1 MNFELNDYEIPNGGQ
16 PKTSPLAL
24 VGVICFILLA
34 IGGAVGMVYYLVV
47 KPAADYQVKVS
58 SFGPYTREFGQP
70 PVSIPLEE
78 EIFSPQKVKDY
89 RNGEGF
95 SFELIKKFKGKVDS
109 KITIELKPWDEHL
122 DGGRGNRDKRL
133 ADVQKKRESARK
145 LIEAFNSDEP
155 RKWSL
160 LLFLD
165 GTSGTGPQLTE
176 GVNQG
181 FASFAIAELLKNGD
195 TATVQAIILNS
206 SGTTE
211 IKEVSVT
218 RDESELQP
226 LKEWLLK
233 KRTDEGNSAL
243 ATGIFNVLSQTEN
256 PYTKLVIISDGLENS
271 VGTTNFYAKKDQ
283 LIKGKTDKAEWQ
295 KIAGEIQRQKAAP
308 DLSGKEVL
316 WILYPTPGSSDELI
330 FAAEGFWTWFLT
342 EQAGTVKTKV
352 MKLN

>member
-1 MNFELNDYEIPNGGQ
+1 MDFENNFNIPNDGQ

-24 VGVICFILLA
+24 VGVITFILLA
-34 IGGAVGMVYYLVV
+34 IGGAVGIYYFLVM
-47 KPAADYQVKVS
+47 KPAKDYQVKVS
-58 SFGPYTREFGQP
+58 TFGPYTREFGQA
-70 PVSIPLEE
+70 PVTIPLEE

-109 KITIELKPWDEHL
+109 KITIEMKPWEEHL

-145 LIEAFNSDEP
+145 LIEAFNSDAA

-165 GTSGTGPQLTE
+165 GTSGTGPHLTE

-181 FASFAIAELLKNGD
+181 FASFGLAELLKNGD
-195 TATVQAIILNS
+195 TAVVQAILLNS

-211 IKEVSVT
+211 IKEVTVT
-218 RDESELQP
+218 KDESELLP

-243 ATGIFNVLSQTEN
+243 ATGIFNILSQNEN
-256 PYTKLVIISDGLENS
+256 PYTKLAIISDGLENS
-271 VGTTNFYAKKDQ
+271 AGTTNFYAKQDQ

-295 KIAGEIQRQKAAP
+295 KFAGEIQRQKAVP

-316 WILYPTPGSSDELI
+316 WILYPTPGSTDELI
-330 FAAEGFWTWFLT
+330 FAAEGFWAWFLT
-342 EQAGTVKTKV
+342 EQAATVKTKV
-352 MKLN
+352 IKLK